1 MRIIS
6 GKYRGKR
13 LLAPE
18 GRGTR
23 PTSEKVRESIFNI
36 LASLGHVGGRVLD
49 LFAGTGALGIEAIS
63 RGAED
68 AVFVEKNPEAA
79 SIARKNLAS
88 LGINCRVYNT
98 DWKVAVRKL
107 SNNKQFDIIF
117 LDPPYAKHEESNII
131 KAISNGNL
139 LANNGCIVVEHA
151 SDNTFNHNGYT
162 AHTHKYSDTSVTV
175 LHKKAKSPLCVFPGT
190 FDPFTLGHRDVVL
203 KALEDYDKVIVAV
216 ADITYRE
223 NVKDLRLRSQIAE
236 LSIKDLT
243 NVSIET
249 FKGMLTDYLKENG
262 CNIIVRGLRNEE
274 DKIYED
280 KIADVYKKAMPD
292 IKIVYYTAEH
302 PMISSHAVRN
312 MLSDGHTDRLDDFI
326 FPEAQS
332 IIKQNY

>member
-1 MRIIS
+1 MRIITGS
-6 GKYRGKR
+6 
-13 LLAPE
+13 A
-18 GRGTR
+18 RGTR
-23 PTSEKVRESIFNI
+23 LKTPEGEATRPTGERVKEGLFSALQFEIE
-36 LASLGHVGGRVLD
+36 GRKVLD
-49 LFAGTGALGIEAIS
+49 LFCGSGQLALEALS
-63 RGAED
+63 RGAASAVMVD
-68 AVFVEKNPEAA
+68 ASRDAA
-79 SIARKNLAS
+79 DIAADNARRAGLYPK
-88 LGINCRVYNT
+88 CRVYCCDYT
-98 DWKVAVRKL
+98 EYLKSTKDV
-107 SNNKQFDIIF
+107 FDLVF

-236 LSIKDLT
+236 LSVKDLT

-302 PMISSHAVRN
+302 QCMN
-312 MLSDGHTDRLDDFI
+312 FWL
-326 FPEAQS
+326 
-332 IIKQNY
+332 